1 LIRIVKDIMTSPSVT
16 CYEDDSL
23 QQCLQTFIE
32 NDLEG
37 ALVFNSLH
45 ELVGALT
52 MKEVLKGL
60 FFQKNTIREVMSIP
74 GEILNEN
81 DRIDSV
87 IHYIDEIHPV
97 KNSSNELIGCITRK
111 QLIEAY
117 SELTQE
123 KLSLMDAVFHS
134 AHNGIMSIDEKGL
147 ITSINPA
154 AERLAG
160 TTAEKA
166 IGQFITNVV
175 ATPGLLDVLK
185 TGKPH
190 SAKYQVGKRKYI
202 SNRTPIIR
210 GGKVVGAV
218 GVFQDI
224 SEIEFVSAE
233 LSSVKN
239 ILHEMDI
246 VLESSYDAILITDD
260 LGNIIKANRSFLR
273 ILGLDSVPQCYDT
286 LAGDT
291 FESSIVSAVLANQQ
305 TVTVM
310 ERNKKNKNLL
320 MITGTPVIDTEG
332 KVYRVVINIQ
342 NITEIDNLRRELGQA
357 KRHLSQLQGEK
368 NPSRHLIAASP
379 GMKQVIHMVEQIA
392 KVESTV
398 LILGESGVGK
408 EEISKLIHQYSDRK
422 DKPFVKVNCGAI
434 PEQLLESELFGYEQ
448 GAFTGANKGGKTGL
462 FESANQG
469 TIFLDEI
476 GELPLMLQVK
486 LLRVLQ
492 EKEITRVGGVKPR
505 KIDVRI
511 IAATNRD
518 LKELVEKGSF
528 RKDLYYR
535 LNVVPIH
542 VPPLRERVEDI
553 PLLLGMFQQRFSQ
566 QYGIEKLFSPEAVQA
581 LIHYRWPGNVRE
593 LGNVVER
600 LIVMTAGPTIEWKDV
615 KVVLEEEA
623 TGDESSFV
631 YVNGIMPL
639 KEAVDEVEKQL
650 LTKAL
655 RLYKNTRRTAEILK
669 VDQSTIVR
677 KLKKFREGTLGS
689 EMDVWNR

>member
-1 LIRIVKDIMTSPSVT
+1 MIRIVKDVMTRPSVT
-16 CYEDDSL
+16 FYEDDSL
-23 QQCLQTFIE
+23 QQCLQTFVE
-32 NDLEG
+32 KDLDG
-37 ALVFNSLH
+37 TLVFNYLD

-52 MKEVLKGL
+52 VKDLLKGL
-60 FFQKNTIREVMSIP
+60 FFQRKTIREVMTAP
-74 GEILNEN
+74 GEVLNE
-81 DRIDSV
+81 DERIESV
-87 IHYIDEIHPV
+87 IHYTGEIHPV
-97 KNSSNELIGCITRK
+97 KNGSNELIGCITHK
-111 QLIEAY
+111 QLIEVY

-123 KLSLMDAVFHS
+123 KLSLMDAIFNS
-134 AHNGIMSIDEKGL
+134 AHNGIMSIDEKGY

-154 AERLAG
+154 AERMAG

-166 IGQFITNVV
+166 IGQYITNVV
-175 ATPGLLDVLK
+175 ATPGLLEVLK
-185 TGKPH
+185 TGKPY

-239 ILHEMDI
+239 ILHELDI

-260 LGNIIKANRSFLR
+260 QGNIIKANHSFLR
-273 ILGLDSVPQCYDT
+273 ILGLEYIPKCYES
-286 LAGDT
+286 LVGDT

-310 ERNKKNKNLL
+310 ERNKKNQNLL
-320 MITGTPVIDTEG
+320 MITGTPVIDMEG
-332 KVYRVVINIQ
+332 KVYRVVITIQ
-342 NITEIDNLRRELGQA
+342 NVTEIDNLRRELDEA
-357 KRHLSQLQGEK
+357 RRHLSQLQGEK
-368 NPSRHLIAASP
+368 NSSHHLIATSP
-379 GMKQVIHMVEQIA
+379 GMKRVIQMVEQIA
-392 KVESTV
+392 KVDSTV

-462 FESANQG
+462 FESANKG

-476 GELPLMLQVK
+476 GELPLLLQVK

-518 LKELVEKGSF
+518 LKELVEKGEF

-566 QYGIEKLFSPEAVQA
+566 QYGIEKFFSPKAVQA

-593 LGNVVER
+593 LANVVER

-615 KVVLEEEA
+615 KMVLEEEA
-623 TGDESSFV
+623 IGDENSFV
-631 YVNGIMPL
+631 YVSGIMPL
-639 KEAVDEVEKQL
+639 KEAIDEVEKQL

-655 RLYKNTRRTAEILK
+655 RMYKNTRRTAEILK

-677 KLKKFREGTLGS
+677 KLKKYRGGTIGS
-689 EMDVWNR
+689 EIDMLNH